1 MPLRQ
6 GLSARIR
13 ETFSRYDRDR
23 SGTIDTMVCLAAPRP
38 ARTRC
43 DRKGKGRVTGCSSAQ
58 ELNVAIKDLGIN
70 LTPAEEKS
78 LLSVWDKNG
87 DGLMVRRRH

>member
-1 MPLRQ
+1 M
-6 GLSARIR
+6 
-13 ETFSRYDRDR
+13 
-23 SGTIDTMVCLAAPRP
+23 
-38 ARTRC
+38 
-43 DRKGKGRVTGCSSAQ
+43 TGCSSAQ